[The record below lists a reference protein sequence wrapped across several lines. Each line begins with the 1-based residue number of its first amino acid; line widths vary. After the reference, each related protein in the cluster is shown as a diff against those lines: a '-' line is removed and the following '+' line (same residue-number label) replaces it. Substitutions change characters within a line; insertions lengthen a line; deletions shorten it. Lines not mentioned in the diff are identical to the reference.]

1 MLKYPKVNY
10 IGNKEKIASW
20 ICGQF
25 PDGIETVLDA
35 FSGGCSLSYEA
46 KTRGYQVLSN
56 DILHMA
62 IGVAGEAGELLDAIK
77 KFVVYQ
83 KTLDVENV
91 VEELGDLEFYMQGL
105 RSALNIKRE
114 ETISHCTAKLSVRYS
129 GLKYSNEAAQHRAD
143 KIEGE

>member
-1 MLKYPKVNY
+1 MSFVNFV
-10 IGNKEKIASW
+10 NALCK
-20 ICGQF
+20 
-25 PDGIETVLDA
+25 
-35 FSGGCSLSYEA
+35 SGEEIHSEMTPQQA
-46 KTRGYQVLSN
+46 H
-56 DILHMA
+56 ILHMA